1 MKIALLLMLTLSISA
16 MDLVATLK
24 QEEGFSATVYK
35 CTEGFPTIG
44 YGHRCPANHPA
55 VTKAQAEAILN
66 ADIAKAMAKVE
77 TLVGK
82 DAPQEVK
89 QLVTAM
95 TFQLGHAGV
104 SKFKG
109 MLAAIKAKDYKGAA
123 AHMIDSKWHKQTPA
137 RAKRMAALMAAV
149 K

>member
-1 MKIALLLMLTLSISA
+1 MKTALLLMLTLSISA

-24 QEEGFSATVYK
+24 QEEGFRANVYK
-35 CTEGFPTIG
+35 CSEGYSTIG
-44 YGHRCPANHPA
+44 YGHRCAANHPA
-55 VTKAQAEAILN
+55 VTKAQAEAILA
-66 ADIAKAMAKVE
+66 ADIAKARARVG

-89 QLVTAM
+89 NLLTCM

-104 SKFKG
+104 CGFKG
-109 MLAAIKAKDYKGAA
+109 MLASIKAKDYKGASK
-123 AHMIDSKWHKQTPA
+123 HMLDSKWARQTPA
-137 RAKRMAALMAAV
+137 RAKRMASLVAAV